1 MNSNSLQLLIEQKA
15 AEEKNQAEKL
25 EILALK
31 SMKSGDIDDLLREF
45 GQDRKK
51 VIFEVEHFLGK

>member
-1 MNSNSLQLLIEQKA
+1 MLIDQKA
-15 AEEKNQAEKL
+15 AEEKNQSERL

-31 SMKSGDIDDLLREF
+31 SMKSGDIEDLLKEF

>member
-15 AEEKNQAEKL
+15 AEEKNQAERL